1 MMKNILGTKSLE
13 GKLYY
18 MDQEGNIHQLFI
30 DNNGGY
36 TLDSSNNI
44 HKISENGTA
53 FYVNSNDHRVKL
65 LIDNQLQVGV
75 TEQSGVKIVQENE
88 DGEGFYTNMGQKV
101 MLVSQGSS
109 DFTDMQSRSQF
120 QTSQKSGGNTSGF
133 GNLLGT
139 QTES

>member
-1 MMKNILGTKSLE
+1 M
-13 GKLYY
+13 
-18 MDQEGNIHQLFI
+18 
-30 DNNGGY
+30 
-36 TLDSSNNI
+36 DSSNSI

-53 FYVNSNDHRVKL
+53 FYINSEDQRVKL

-75 TEQSGVKIVQENE
+75 TNQFGVKIVQENE

-120 QTSQKSGGNTSGF
+120 QTSQRSGGNTSDF
-133 GNLLGT
+133 GNTLGT

>member
-1 MMKNILGTKSLE
+1 
-13 GKLYY
+13 

-88 DGEGFYTNMGQKV
+88 DGEGFYTNMG
-101 MLVSQGSS
+101 
-109 DFTDMQSRSQF
+109 
-120 QTSQKSGGNTSGF
+120 
-133 GNLLGT
+133 
-139 QTES
+139 